1 MSKNTSG
8 RKLPS
13 SNVKFRLANET
24 GDFTPAEVRGMI
36 CNPIYAGLGPFPQMV
51 SDEEWVAAAAMFIK
65 KEGTEQF
72 LVNLLHVLR
81 ESFPQRG
88 D

>member
-13 SNVKFRLANET
+13 PNAQFRSPDQMGNMA
-24 GDFTPAEVRGMI
+24 PADIRGMI
-36 CNPIYAGLGPFPQMV
+36 CNPVYAGLGPFPQMV

-81 ESFPQRG
+81 QTFPQPSG
-88 D
+88 

>member
-1 MSKNTSG
+1 MSKTSG
-8 RKLPS
+8 RKLPAP
-13 SNVKFRLANET
+13 NAKFRLANET

-51 SDEEWVAAAAMFIK
+51 SDEEWIAAAAMFIK

-81 ESFPQRG
+81 QTFPQRG
-88 D
+88 G

>member
-1 MSKNTSG
+1 M
-8 RKLPS
+8 
-13 SNVKFRLANET
+13 
-24 GDFTPAEVRGMI
+24 AEVRGMI

-51 SDEEWVAAAAMFIK
+51 TDEEWVAVAAMFIK

-81 ESFPQRG
+81 QTFPQRG